1 MSLRTNEQNA
11 RFHQLIT
18 FHKLDKDEKRALI
31 EEVSNGRVTSSKD
44 LSRIEM
50 AKAIQTLDTQKN
62 ETLATSRKKMMAK
75 AINLARELGMVTG
88 EGSQVN
94 FDGLNALGNRMYK
107 VEKFFGLT
115 NEQIQNVITGL
126 MNLKKNRKDEKNKV
140 DANG

>member
-44 LSRIEM
+44 LNRIEM
-50 AKAIQTLDTQKN
+50 AKAIQALDNQKN
-62 ETLATSRKKMMAK
+62 ETLAISRKKMMAK

-88 EGSQVN
+88 EGSHVN

-107 VEKFFGLT
+107 VEKFNGLT

-126 MNLKKNRKDEKNKV
+126 QNFIKNKKDGKTKV
-140 DANG
+140 EFKT